1 METRKI
7 IRWLTLLR
15 YNSIMI
21 FLPEKGLYAI
31 TNNDNSLDD
40 VKTVLQGGAV
50 ILQYREKTK
59 PDPFH
64 AKKLKTLC
72 TDFKVTFIINDNP
85 QLAKEV
91 KADGVHLGKEDG
103 SYNKTRE
110 LLGDKAIIGI
120 SCYDSLDLAIEA
132 ENQGANYVAFGSF
145 FPSKTKQNT
154 RRPDLDLLKQARE
167 KLSIPIVAIGGI
179 TPENGRPLVEAGADY
194 IAAIHGV
201 FGQSNPELAAKKYTK
216 LFKD

>member
-1 METRKI
+1 MHFTHK
-7 IRWLTLLR
+7 
-15 YNSIMI
+15 
-21 FLPEKGLYAI
+21 KGLYAI
-31 TNNDNSLDD
+31 TSNNDSLDD
-40 VKTVLQGGAV
+40 IKTVLQAGSV

-59 PDPFH
+59 SDPNH

-91 KADGVHLGKEDG
+91 KADGVHLGEEDD
-103 SYNKTRE
+103 SFHETRE

-132 ENQGANYVAFGSF
+132 EKQGANYVAFGSF

-154 RRPDLDLLKQARE
+154 RRPDLDLLKQAKG

-179 TPENGRPLVEAGADY
+179 TPKNGRPLVEAGADY

-201 FGQSNPELAAKKYTK
+201 FGQSDPELAAKKYAA
-216 LFKD
+216 LFELD

>member
-1 METRKI
+1 
-7 IRWLTLLR
+7 
-15 YNSIMI
+15 MI
-21 FLPEKGLYAI
+21 SFPKKGLYAI
-31 TNNDNSLDD
+31 TSNDESLDN
-40 VKTVLQGGAV
+40 VKTVLQAGTA
-50 ILQYREKTK
+50 ILQYREKIK
-59 PDPFH
+59 PDPDH
-64 AKKLKTLC
+64 AKKLKNLC

-91 KADGVHLGKEDG
+91 EADGVHLGEEDS
-103 SYNKTRE
+103 SYDETRE

-120 SCYDSLDLAIEA
+120 SCYDSLDLAIET
-132 ENQGANYVAFGSF
+132 EKQGANYVAFGAF
-145 FPSKTKQNT
+145 FPSISKQNT
-154 RRPDLDLLKQARE
+154 RRPDPDLLKQARE

-201 FGQSNPELAAKKYTK
+201 FGQNDPELAAKKYTE

>member
-1 METRKI
+1 
-7 IRWLTLLR
+7 
-15 YNSIMI
+15 MI
-21 FLPEKGLYAI
+21 PLPKKGLYAI
-31 TNNDNSLDD
+31 TSNNDSLDD
-40 VKTVLQGGAV
+40 VKAVLQASAV
-50 ILQYREKTK
+50 ILQYREKIN
-59 PDPFH
+59 PDPSH
-64 AKKLKTLC
+64 AKKLKKLC
-72 TDFKVTFIINDNP
+72 TDFNVTFIINDNP

-91 KADGVHLGKEDG
+91 EADGVHLGEEDG
-103 SYNKTRE
+103 SYDETRQ

-132 ENQGANYVAFGSF
+132 EKKGANYVAFGSF

-167 KLSIPIVAIGGI
+167 KLSIPMVAIGGI

-201 FGQSNPELAAKKYTK
+201 FGQEDPEAAAKKYTE

>member
-1 METRKI
+1 MHS
-7 IRWLTLLR
+7 LAA
-15 YNSIMI
+15 
-21 FLPEKGLYAI
+21 KGLYAI
-31 TNNDNSLDD
+31 TSNDDSLDD
-40 VKTVLQGGAV
+40 VKFVLQAGTT
-50 ILQYREKTK
+50 ILQYREKIN
-59 PDPFH
+59 PDPSH
-64 AKKLKTLC
+64 AKKLKKLC
-72 TDFKVTFIINDNP
+72 TDFNVTFIINDNP

-91 KADGVHLGKEDG
+91 EADGVHLGEEDG
-103 SYNKTRE
+103 SYDETRQ

-132 ENQGANYVAFGSF
+132 EKKGANYVAFGSF

-167 KLSIPIVAIGGI
+167 KLSIPMVAIGGI

-201 FGQSNPELAAKKYTK
+201 FGQEDPEAAAKKYTE

>member
-1 METRKI
+1 
-7 IRWLTLLR
+7 
-15 YNSIMI
+15 MI
-21 FLPEKGLYAI
+21 PLPKKGLYAI
-31 TNNDNSLDD
+31 TSNNDSLDH
-40 VKTVLQGGAV
+40 VETVLQAGTV
-50 ILQYREKTK
+50 ILQYREKIK
-59 PDPFH
+59 PDPEH
-64 AKKLKTLC
+64 TKKLKKLC
-72 TDFKVTFIINDNP
+72 TNFKVTFIINDNP

-91 KADGVHLGKEDG
+91 KADGVHLGEEDG
-103 SYNKTRE
+103 SYDETRQ

-132 ENQGANYVAFGSF
+132 EKQGANYVAFGAF

-154 RRPDLDLLKQARE
+154 RRPDLDLLIQARE

-201 FGQSNPELAAKKYTK
+201 FGQDDPELEAKKYTK